1 MDRLITK
8 IPEESIELFWFEVF
22 DTVFTLISPFF
33 IIALIIGIL
42 TQLYNAKRYY
52 KYSKDEEINNDNFY
66 NKQLKQSILN
76 IIKYTITVSIILLF
90 GYNYFENDTIK
101 DYKKQIQIQK
111 IPLTDVQDLIHV
123 ENNNITIDPIIN
135 KNNHYRYKNNK
146 YNNAEQQKF
155 KIEHDEF
162 FNTYKL
168 TDKDDN
174 TIEISKE
181 EYEMLKNKGREN

>member
-66 NKQLKQSILN
+66 NKQLKHSILN